1 LEILML
7 GLTRQAIRFGAVG
20 VANTAVGLAA
30 IVLLQTCTN
39 VGPYWSNA
47 GGYAAGLIVSYFAN
61 ARWTFQAQNRS
72 MAMFLRFF
80 LAFVF
85 SYGTNLIA
93 LHGAMSMGLPV
104 LLAQM
109 LGMAT
114 YSVLFFFVC
123 RLIVFKPSRDK
134 PGSASPEIS

>member
-1 LEILML
+1 ML

-30 IVLLQTCTN
+30 IILLQTCTN

-47 GGYAAGLIVSYFAN
+47 GGYAAGLIVSYLAN

-72 MAMFLRFF
+72 MATFLRFF

-85 SYGTNLIA
+85 SYGANLFA
-93 LHGAMSMGLPV
+93 LYAALSIGVPV
-104 LLAQM
+104 LLAQV

-114 YSVLFFFVC
+114 YSVLFFFIC
-123 RLIVFKPSRDK
+123 RLVVFKSSPEK
-134 PGSASPEIS
+134 PGSASPEIR